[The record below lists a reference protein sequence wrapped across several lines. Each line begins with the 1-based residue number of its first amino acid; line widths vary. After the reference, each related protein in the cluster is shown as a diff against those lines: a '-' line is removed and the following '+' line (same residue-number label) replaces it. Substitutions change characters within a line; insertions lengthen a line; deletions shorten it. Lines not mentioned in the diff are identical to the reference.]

1 MRVRRVTW
9 IGFRSRFSSH
19 LSCHHSWNLGLDPD
33 GYFIPAVKGRV
44 KRASK
49 NVKRASREKVEGG
62 TREEQGKR
70 FFKETETG
78 GLKRC
83 EEGVR
88 GGREGKMGRRK
99 DGLCIPGPVFFYNR
113 PSYTLQGR
121 FPV

>member
-1 MRVRRVTW
+1 MVFGLVSLLTFPVTTPGILASTP
-9 IGFRSRFSSH
+9 IGISYLQSKER
-19 LSCHHSWNLGLDPD
+19 
-33 GYFIPAVKGRV
+33 VKGRV
-44 KRASK
+44 KRASQK
-49 NVKRASREKVEGG
+49 VNRASREKVEGG
-62 TREEQGKR
+62 TREEQGKG
-70 FFKETETG
+70 FSKETETG

>member
-33 GYFIPAVKGRV
+33 GYFIPAVKERV
-44 KRASK
+44 KRAS
-49 NVKRASREKVEGG
+49 RGKVEGG
-62 TREEQGKR
+62 TREEQGKG
-70 FFKETETG
+70 FSKETETG

-99 DGLCIPGPVFFYNR
+99 DGLCIPGPMFFYNR
-113 PSYTLQGR
+113 PSYTLQGK